1 VDPTV
6 DAGSYVCSVR
16 GNKGELARREVQ
28 LTVNSEYVKRAT
40 GLDENGAVQSATA
53 SAKYSPSR
61 DSLYIMQAAEEDIC
75 TEEE

>member
-16 GNKGELARREVQ
+16 GNNGELARREVQ

-40 GLDENGAVQSATA
+40 GLNENTAAQKITNVFKIQSY
-53 SAKYSPSR
+53 KCLVFVYH
-61 DSLYIMQAAEEDIC
+61 
-75 TEEE
+75 